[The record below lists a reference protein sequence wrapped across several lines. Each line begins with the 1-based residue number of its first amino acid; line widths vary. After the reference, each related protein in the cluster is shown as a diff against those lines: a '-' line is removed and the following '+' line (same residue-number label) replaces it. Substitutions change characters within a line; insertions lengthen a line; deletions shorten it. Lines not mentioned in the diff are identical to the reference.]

1 MCIQRINAVMSQ
13 EDNLD
18 VGKIKWL
25 QGSISD
31 TFKDGKNIQAAIDRL
46 LPLPHGEREAEVVKY
61 PLIRVVPAEHGWVTL
76 DNRQLF
82 LFKKVLE
89 TETVIHVEIVTL
101 DEASQQRWKL
111 TNRNGGESIV
121 VLPNRHR
128 NAG

>member
-1 MCIQRINAVMSQ
+1 MSQ

-46 LPLPHGEREAEVVKY
+46 LPLPHGEREAEVAKY
-61 PLIRVVPAEHGWVTL
+61 PLIRVVPAGHGWVTL
-76 DNRQLF
+76 

-111 TNRNGGESIV
+111 TNRNGGEGIV

>member
-13 EDNLD
+13 EDNLE
-18 VGKIKWL
+18 VGKIRWL

-31 TFKDGKNIQAAIDRL
+31 IFKDGKNIQAAIDRL
-46 LPLPHGEREAEVVKY
+46 PRGESEAEVAKY
-61 PLIRVVPAEHGWVTL
+61 PLIRVVPAGHGWVTL
-76 DNRQLF
+76 

-111 TNRNGGESIV
+111 TNRNGGEGIV

>member
-13 EDNLD
+13 EDNLE
-18 VGKIKWL
+18 VGKIRWL

-31 TFKDGKNIQAAIDRL
+31 IFKDGKNIQAAIDRL
-46 LPLPHGEREAEVVKY
+46 PRGESEAEVAKY